1 MTNLNRVYV
10 VAGILLVCGFLL
22 FAAILTPGLA
32 RMLSAPRTPTPDVV
46 ATFQALLTPTPS
58 SVAPSSTAASASDG
72 PTGHIVFTCQ
82 IFKYQISEQICIMS
96 ADGSGYKRLTADD
109 NTRHFYP
116 SLSPDGQNVV
126 YSAFNTQSQH
136 FEIYEWN
143 LTSGA
148 ERNLTYAFGD
158 LNAPEIS
165 PDGKTIT
172 FTRYFND
179 TSTPTLWLMDRA
191 GGNFRQV
198 SGIAAWDP
206 TWSPD
211 GKQILFASDRDG
223 TDQLYIINLDGTGL
237 RKVTSL
243 PALRGRSDWSPD
255 GKTIAT
261 YSGEPWKREVYMM
274 NADGSNLRQLSPSG
288 GNSQGPS
295 FSPDGKWVAF
305 TAYFDYPNDIDG
317 CEIYIVRVDGTDLR
331 RLTNNDYCDYQPRWG
346 P

>member
-1 MTNLNRVYV
+1 MTSSNRVYGF
-10 VAGILLVCGFLL
+10 AGIVLVCSFLL
-22 FAAILTPGLA
+22 FVAVLAPGFA
-32 RMLSAPRTPTPDVV
+32 RLLSTPRTPTPNVA
-46 ATFQALLTPTPS
+46 ATFRALLTLTPS
-58 SVAPSSTAASASDG
+58 PDSRSSTATPALDQ

-82 IFKYQISEQICIMS
+82 IFKYQISEQICIIN
-96 ADGSGYKRLTADD
+96 ADGSGYKRLTTDD
-109 NTRHFYP
+109 DVRHFYP
-116 SLSPDGQNVV
+116 SLSPDGQSAV
-126 YSAFNTQSQH
+126 YSAFNTQSQR
-136 FEIYEWN
+136 FEIYELN
-143 LTSGA
+143 LASGA
-148 ERNLTYAFGD
+148 EKNLTYAFGD

-165 PDGKTIT
+165 PDGKTIV

-179 TSTPTLWLMDRA
+179 TNIPNLWLMDRA

-223 TDQLYIINLDGTGL
+223 TDQLYIINPDGTGL
-237 RKVTSL
+237 RKVTNL

-255 GKTIAT
+255 GKFIVT
-261 YSGEPWKREVYMM
+261 YSGGPWKREVYVM
-274 NADGSNLRQLSPSG
+274 NADGSNLQQLSPGG

-305 TAYFDYPNDIDG
+305 TAYFDQPQDLNG
-317 CEIYIVRVDGTDLR
+317 CEIYILRVDGSDLR

>member
-1 MTNLNRVYV
+1 T
-10 VAGILLVCGFLL
+10 A
-22 FAAILTPGLA
+22 
-32 RMLSAPRTPTPDVV
+32 TPDVV
-46 ATFQALLTPTPS
+46 ATFQALLPTLTPPPGPLTPT
-58 SVAPSSTAASASDG
+58 AALVPDG

-82 IFKYQISEQICIMS
+82 IFKYQVSEQVCIVS
-96 ADGSGYKRLTADD
+96 ADGSGYNRLTAD
-109 NTRHFYP
+109 NNVRHFYP
-116 SLSPDGQNVV
+116 SLSPDGQSVV
-126 YSAFNTQSQH
+126 YSEFNTQSLH
-136 FEIYEWN
+136 FEIYELN
-143 LTSGA
+143 LATA
-148 ERNLTYAFGD
+148 EEKNLTYAFGD

-165 PDGKTIT
+165 PDGKTIV

-179 TSTPTLWLMDRA
+179 VNTPTLWLMNRA

-198 SGIAAWDP
+198 SGVPAWDP

-223 TDQLYIINLDGTGL
+223 TDQLYAINVDGTGL
-237 RKVTSL
+237 RKVTGL

-255 GKTIAT
+255 GNLIVT
-261 YSGEPWKREVYMM
+261 YSGDPWEREVYIM

-295 FSPDGKWVAF
+295 FSPDGKWVTF
-305 TAYFDYPNDIDG
+305 TAYFDHPQDLNG
-317 CEIYIVRVDGTDLR
+317 CEIYIIRVDGTDLR